1 MLECPQAILTD
12 TVDSQLAKNLEV
24 MTNMIEGITNIMTIV
39 TMTIIISF
47 IMIMTQVRKKS
58 RQDLL
63 AKKEALDLDL
73 ASQTLN
79 NNSVLM
85 IMMVM
90 VIMIVMMI
98 MMVVMMMMQ
107 LIFMSLINA

>member
-24 MTNMIEGITNIMTIV
+24 MTNTIEGITNILTIV
-39 TMTIIISF
+39 TMIILF
-47 IMIMTQVRKKS
+47 IMIMVQVRKKS

-85 IMMVM
+85 IMMVV
-90 VIMIVMMI
+90 VIMIVMKI

-107 LIFMSLINA
+107 LIVM

>member
-1 MLECPQAILTD
+1 MECVQAILTD

-24 MTNMIEGITNIMTIV
+24 MTNMIEGVMIITIIA

-47 IMIMTQVRKKS
+47 IMVMTQVRKKS

-85 IMMVM
+85 IMMVV
-90 VIMIVMMI
+90 VI
-98 MMVVMMMMQ
+98 MMMMQ
-107 LIFMSLINA
+107 LIVM

>member
-24 MTNMIEGITNIMTIV
+24 MTNMIEGVMIITIIA

-79 NNSVLM
+79 NNSVRM
-85 IMMVM
+85 IMVVV

-98 MMVVMMMMQ
+98 MMVVMVMMQ
-107 LIFMSLINA
+107 LI